1 MKKNTQQDSRNLVNI
16 RQRYLRTEADVNTTQ
31 KITQFRTTIPQTL
44 TTLNRSTVTKTVEVN
59 ITEY

>member
-1 MKKNTQQDSRNLVNI
+1 MKKNSQQDSRSLVNI

-44 TTLNRSTVTKTVEVN
+44 TTLNR
-59 ITEY
+59 